1 MKSNLQAVDIVFS
14 HLKGSVLDTA
24 ITGQVMKH
32 RRIANS
38 TKEDVVINCLT
49 LGNEQLQKGILNVNI
64 HVPNLS
70 VPTEQVG
77 VRDNTYP
84 NSVRLEELTNLA
96 IPLLKDQWSSDYDF
110 DLDQQPNL
118 ITEET
123 SSFNN
128 IRIIFQ
134 ALNV

>member
-1 MKSNLQAVDIVFS
+1 MKSNLEAVDIVFS
-14 HLKGSVLDTA
+14 HLKGSVLDTS

-32 RRIANS
+32 RRVANS
-38 TKEDVVINCLT
+38 TKEDVVINSLALNNT
-49 LGNEQLQKGILNVNI
+49 QLQKGILNVNI

-70 VPTEQVG
+70 IPTGTTG
-77 VRDNTYP
+77 VRDNGYP
-84 NSVRLEELTNLA
+84 NSVRLNQLTDLA
-96 IPLLKDQWSSDYDF
+96 IPLLKDTWGTDYDF
-110 DLDQQPNL
+110 DIEQINL

-128 IRIIFQ
+128 IRITFQ

>member
-1 MKSNLQAVDIVFS
+1 MKSNLQAVDIVFGY
-14 HLKGSVLDTA
+14 LKGSVLDEA
-24 ITGQVMKH
+24 ITGEVMKH
-32 RRIANS
+32 RRVANS
-38 TKEDVVINCLT
+38 TKEDVIINSLALNNT
-49 LGNEQLQKGILNVNI
+49 QLQKGILNVNI

-70 VPTEQVG
+70 IPTEQTG
-77 VRDNTYP
+77 VRDNGYP
-84 NSVRLEELTNLA
+84 NSVRLNQLTDLA
-96 IPLLKDQWSSDYDF
+96 IPLLKDEWGTDYDF
-110 DLDQQPNL
+110 DIEQINL

>member
-14 HLKGSVLDTA
+14 HLKGSVLDMA
-24 ITGQVMKH
+24 ITGQIMKH

-38 TKEDVVINCLT
+38 TKEDVVINSLALNNT
-49 LGNEQLQKGILNVNI
+49 QLQRGILNVNI

-70 VPTEQVG
+70 IPTEQTG
-77 VRDNTYP
+77 VRDNGYP
-84 NSVRLEELTNLA
+84 NSVRLNQLTDLA
-96 IPLLKDQWSSDYDF
+96 IPILKDTWGADYDF
-110 DLDQQPNL
+110 DIEQINL

-128 IRIIFQ
+128 IRITFQ